1 MKLSVNYGEGELRI
15 PLCVLDSVARASKRD
30 IRVLLSIVAHID
42 DCSDYEQIAESVSS
56 DVGCNRS
63 EFDMSAAYW
72 RGAGIIDIFEDDG
85 DDGDGRIEEKNPSR
99 KVSKKTSSP
108 ALKKKASE
116 KEPEKADKF
125 VVSRSADL
133 PAYTTNELIAILNKR
148 AGLKELIDESQRIMG
163 KIFNTSENNIVI
175 GLVDYYGFEIEYVI
189 MLITYCRK
197 HGTRS
202 LKSVERLAINMFE
215 EDITDVYS
223 LSAKLERMEISKELE
238 GEVRDLFG
246 IHDRSLTAKEKK
258 IIDMWSGDFGYGID
272 IIKEAFERTVD
283 STGKPSIHYA
293 KTITE
298 RWYAEGVRTKEDIEK
313 SDINYEKSKNADR
326 ESKRKGSFDT
336 DEFFEAALKRSAEV
350 MKKKEAEDHGNE

>member
-15 PLCVLDSVARASKRD
+15 PLRVLDSVARASKRD
-30 IRVLLSIVAHID
+30 IRVLLSITSHRD
-42 DCSDYEQIAESVSS
+42 DCSDYDQFAESVSS
-56 DVGCNRS
+56 DVGCSRS

-72 RGAGIIDIFEDDG
+72 RGAGIIDILEDDG
-85 DDGDGRIEEKNPSR
+85 DDTGVRAEQEKTGHKPLKKSPSPA
-99 KVSKKTSSP
+99 SKK
-108 ALKKKASE
+108 KERE
-116 KEPEKADKF
+116 KDIEKVDKF
-125 VVSRSADL
+125 IVRRSADL

-189 MLITYCRK
+189 MLITHCRK

-202 LKSVERLAINMFE
+202 LKSVEKLAINMFE
-215 EDITDVYS
+215 EDITDVSS
-223 LSAKLERMEISKELE
+223 LSARLERMDMSKELE

-246 IHDRSLTAKEKK
+246 IHDRSLTSKEKK

-272 IIKEAFERTVD
+272 IIKEAFERTVN
-283 STGKPSIHYA
+283 STGKSSIHYA

-298 RWYAEGVRTKEDIEK
+298 RWYAEGVRTKADIEK
-313 SDINYEKSKNADR
+313 SDINYEKSKNGER
-326 ESKRKGSFDT
+326 ESNRKGSFDT
-336 DEFFEAALKRSAEV
+336 DEFFEAALRRSAQV
-350 MKKKEAEDHGNE
+350 MKKREAEDHGNE